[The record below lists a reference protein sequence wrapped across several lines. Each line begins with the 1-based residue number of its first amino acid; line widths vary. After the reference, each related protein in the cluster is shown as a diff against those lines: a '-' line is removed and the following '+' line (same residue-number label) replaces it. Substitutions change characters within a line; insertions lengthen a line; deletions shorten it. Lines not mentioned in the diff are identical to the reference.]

1 MAMVGVD
8 DGSLQ
13 GNPQPKLIGLVWGLE
28 AAWHW
33 FFLYEKSEL
42 LQWICHGDST
52 INSVVCIIIT
62 FTVSYCQQLLGP
74 ITVGV
79 ALNAPSDTIQ
89 VI

>member
-52 INSVVCIIIT
+52 I
-62 FTVSYCQQLLGP
+62 
-74 ITVGV
+74 
-79 ALNAPSDTIQ
+79 
-89 VI
+89 